1 MCFSKS
7 AQHHSKVKQRNS
19 LLEIMENCFEMMVAR
34 CIKIGTVQT
43 LTMLGLLPKVVTIS
57 QAEDIY
63 GKRLITE
70 WREKAWIKF
79 YPANNKE
86 RGKYYVKRSELE
98 TASAMMD
105 LHNKV
110 PDNIINQ
117 LLQLT
122 VLPTYSI
129 ISPFVTFGRI
139 RPESSMFPGWI

>member
-1 MCFSKS
+1 
-7 AQHHSKVKQRNS
+7 
-19 LLEIMENCFEMMVAR
+19 MMVAR

-43 LTMLGLLPKVVTIS
+43 LTMLGLLPEVVTIS

-70 WREKAWIKF
+70 WSEKAWIKF

-110 PDNIINQ
+110 PDNIIKQ
-117 LLQLT
+117 LMQLT
-122 VLPTYSI
+122 V
-129 ISPFVTFGRI
+129 
-139 RPESSMFPGWI
+139 

>member
-1 MCFSKS
+1 MQMCFSKS
-7 AQHHSKVKQRNS
+7 AEHHSKVKQRNS

-43 LTMLGLLPKVVTIS
+43 LTMLGLS
-57 QAEDIY
+57 
-63 GKRLITE
+63 RSSNNITSG
-70 WREKAWIKF
+70 RYIRKTPDYRMARKSLMKF

-110 PDNIINQ
+110 PDNIIKQ
-117 LLQLT
+117 LMQLT
-122 VLPTYSI
+122 V
-129 ISPFVTFGRI
+129 
-139 RPESSMFPGWI
+139 